1 MQKLPGVANVE
12 LDADAR
18 TATVSVE
25 AGKFSAADAVAAL
38 KNVSF
43 PAETV
48 TAIESASADAEGAEA
63 PAEAVE
69 APAENAES
77 EAATS

>member
-48 TAIESASADAEGAEA
+48 KAIESAAAEGAEA

-69 APAENAES
+69 APAADAES